1 MNRKLLMI
9 TTAIVALAGAPAFA
23 QGTGTGAAGTAGAG
37 TDGSPKS
44 SGSAAQAPAAP
55 TSPTMAQQQKMQP
68 PASSLT
74 TGGAATL
81 NRQPMS
87 RDLASG
93 KTTTGQ
99 IAAGQAATGEVK
111 TGAMKSGEMKAD
123 KSMTPTGKMASKS
136 SAKSHDKMVHKTSA
150 STNHRGKA
158 YRDMNNREVGMT
170 RDLNRQAL
178 TGQQS
183 AMAPMNSGAAMG
195 STMGSQRAPGMS
207 PIPTDEAGATGPG
220 NRGDN
225 PSTSK

>member
-1 MNRKLLMI
+1 MTRKLMMI
-9 TTAIVALAGAPAFA
+9 TTAIVALAGAPVFA

-37 TDGSPKS
+37 TDGSPRT

-111 TGAMKSGEMKAD
+111 TDAMKPGDMKAG
-123 KSMTPTGKMASKS
+123 KSMATGKMASKS
-136 SAKSHDKMVHKTSA
+136 DAKSHDKMMHRTSVSA
-150 STNHRGKA
+150 NHRGKA
-158 YRDMNNREVGMT
+158 YRDMNSREVGMT
-170 RDLNRQAL
+170 RDLNRQVL

-183 AMAPMNSGAAMG
+183 AMAPMNSGSATG
-195 STMGSQRAPGMS
+195 STMTSRQTPGLS
-207 PIPTDEAGATGPG
+207 PIPTDEAGAAGPG
-220 NRGDN
+220 NQGDN

>member
-1 MNRKLLMI
+1 MTRKLMMI

-23 QGTGTGAAGTAGAG
+23 QGTGAAGTAGAG
-37 TDGSPKS
+37 TDGSPRS
-44 SGSAAQAPAAP
+44 SGTAAQAPAAP

-87 RDLASG
+87 RELASG

-111 TGAMKSGEMKAD
+111 THAMRTGEMKAD
-123 KSMTPTGKMASKS
+123 KSMKSTGKVAARS
-136 SAKSHDKMVHKTSA
+136 SAKSHEKMVHKTSVSA
-150 STNHRGKA
+150 NHRGKA

-170 RDLNRQAL
+170 RDLNRQVL
-178 TGQQS
+178 SGQQS
-183 AMAPMNSGAAMG
+183 AMAPMNSG
-195 STMGSQRAPGMS
+195 STMNSNMTSPQRPGMS

-220 NRGDN
+220 NQGDN
-225 PSTSK
+225 PTTSK